1 MNSKKIVVYFS
12 YTGNTRMIAEKIKDK
27 TYCDILELKP
37 VEPYSDDYDSV
48 VNDEHNSEKSNYI
61 PKIQEIDVDLS
72 NYDEIILGTPV
83 WWYRPVPVVRTFL
96 MQNDLSGKTIKP
108 FATNAGWPNAWAV
121 FNLVKEVYAEEI
133 INGNVDK
140 GTTHGG
146 MFGMGEK
153 NTAFEKYFNK
163 TSYLKP
169 LAKTDNMFIAN
180 VTFEPK
186 CRNNW
191 HIHKATKDGGQI
203 LICVEGEGIYQEER
217 KDPQSLKVGDVVTIP
232 ANVKHWHGA
241 KDNWFSHIAIEVP
254 GENTENVW
262 CEPVTDEEY
271 EKLL

>member
-108 FATNAGWPNAWAV
+108 FATNAGWLGRTFSEIKSICKDSNVEEVLNIV
-121 FNLVKEVYAEEI
+121 FKSYSNNL
-133 INGNVDK
+133 
-140 GTTHGG
+140 
-146 MFGMGEK
+146 
-153 NTAFEKYFNK
+153 
-163 TSYLKP
+163 
-169 LAKTDNMFIAN
+169 
-180 VTFEPK
+180 
-186 CRNNW
+186 
-191 HIHKATKDGGQI
+191 
-203 LICVEGEGIYQEER
+203 
-217 KDPQSLKVGDVVTIP
+217 
-232 ANVKHWHGA
+232 
-241 KDNWFSHIAIEVP
+241 
-254 GENTENVW
+254 
-262 CEPVTDEEY
+262 VTDESKIDEWINS
-271 EKLL
+271 L